1 MEIKSIK
8 SIFNTDNHTLLS
20 YYKDSIINLLSQL
33 TTCQNLSLDDLIN
46 LVSILP
52 DNHHIILLFDN
63 MKIIGMATLLIEQKI
78 IHNGYCVGHIE
89 DVVIDNYHKGCGYG
103 KVLIDHLTL
112 LCKEKNCYKIIL
124 HCNEKVIKFYEKCG
138 FTKKTNGM
146 ALYL

>member
-8 SIFNTDNHTLLS
+8 SIFNTENNTLLS

-33 TTCQNLSLDDLIN
+33 TTCPNLSIENFTN
-46 LVSILP
+46 LVSTLP

-78 IHNGYCVGHIE
+78 IHNGSCVGHIE
-89 DVVIDNYHKGCGYG
+89 DVVIDNYHKGKGYG
-103 KVLIDHLTL
+103 KVLIDHLSL

-124 HCNEKVIKFYEKCG
+124 NCNENVIKFYENCG

-146 ALYL
+146 ASYL